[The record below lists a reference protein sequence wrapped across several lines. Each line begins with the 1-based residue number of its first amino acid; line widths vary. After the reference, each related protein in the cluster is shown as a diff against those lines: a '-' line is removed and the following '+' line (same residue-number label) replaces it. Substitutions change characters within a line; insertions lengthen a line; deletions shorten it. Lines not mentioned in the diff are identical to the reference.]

1 MVRGWGGGGVAG
13 GVRGAGLSRR
23 GRGVAGGKKKTSPPR
38 RTAPASAPGR
48 EDPGTLVERM
58 IGSLWQAVAAGD
70 PLRAELEAATCIAL
84 PRGGRLA
91 PDDAQGLI
99 YRVLGGEAIREG
111 SAGGVAGRR
120 LVR

>member
-1 MVRGWGGGGVAG
+1 MAGVN
-13 GVRGAGLSRR
+13 
-23 GRGVAGGKKKTSPPR
+23 KKTRPPR

-70 PLRAELEAATCIAL
+70 PLRAELEAATCMAL
-84 PRGGRLA
+84 PQVGRLA
-91 PDDAQGLI
+91 PHDAQGFI
-99 YRVLGGEAIREG
+99 NKVLVEEAVREG
-111 SAGGVAGRR
+111 SAEGDPGLP